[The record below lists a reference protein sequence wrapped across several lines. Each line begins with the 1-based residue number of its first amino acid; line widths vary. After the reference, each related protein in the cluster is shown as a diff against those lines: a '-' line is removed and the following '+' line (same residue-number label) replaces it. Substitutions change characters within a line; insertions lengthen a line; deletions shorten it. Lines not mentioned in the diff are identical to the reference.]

1 MFESVLLTAFVIG
14 LISAFSLPLGAV
26 TTFFWHPSDR
36 TVAVLMAFGGGALL
50 AALTIDLVGSALE
63 MGHFNSLAV
72 GAVSGGSMFL
82 ALNRIVNDYGG
93 FARKVSTTVYHLRRK
108 QHQRL
113 KHTARQLKR
122 LDLFG
127 ALPDRDFRLLA
138 SSIHTLDVRKGGWIY
153 QAGDPSDY
161 LYIVIAGDVELINP
175 RERTRP
181 PEPLGKHDV
190 FGWRAVLTGTPFCYS
205 AFARSNVSLWLL
217 PKQAFDMLN
226 LNSEEAR
233 QKAHLL
239 LRGREVMDYLVK
251 DQGLEPAQAGQWVD
265 QAVTSLLARGVVP
278 PAAEVSRNSEAFLDS
293 IDRMQHIPLMNGLS
307 ATAQEML
314 SNRVIYKHHTR
325 GTTFYHQYD
334 TADRLFI
341 IDRGEV
347 DLIDANTSSPEPE
360 RLKDFDGFGDLSMI
374 TGAKHSV
381 TAVAAADTAVWEL
394 RKSDFNELLDQLPE
408 LLDRVR
414 AYVRQAGAEGYL
426 VNRQHLDAEQTARW
440 VRHAMRNLD
449 AGHPVPAAAD
459 LRHEI
464 TENKGAPLAIWMG
477 ITLDGIPESLVIGA
491 SMIHAHLEFS
501 LITGLFLS
509 NYPEALSSSVGMRKQ
524 GMSKARVLLM
534 WSSLMLFTGIGAALG
549 SEFFI
554 GASPE
559 SYALVEGLAA
569 GAMLTMI
576 AETML
581 PEAYFKGGSVVGIS
595 TLMGF
600 LIAIFTKTLE

>member
-14 LISAFSLPLGAV
+14 LISALSLPLGAV
-26 TTFFWHPSDR
+26 TTFFWQPSER

-50 AALTIDLVGSALE
+50 AALTIDLVGSALD
-63 MGHFNSLAV
+63 MGHFHALAV
-72 GAVSGGSMFL
+72 GAVCGGLLFL
-82 ALNRIVNDYGG
+82 GLNRLVNNYGG

-113 KHTARQLKR
+113 EHTARQLKR

-127 ALPDRDFRLLA
+127 DLPAQDFRMLA
-138 SSIHTLDVRKGGWIY
+138 SAIRTLEVRKGSWIY
-153 QAGDPSDY
+153 QCGDPADY
-161 LYIVIAGDVELINP
+161 LYIVIDGEVELINP
-175 RERTRP
+175 REHGKP
-181 PEPLGKHDV
+181 PQHMNKFDV
-190 FGWRAVLTGTPFCYS
+190 FNWRAILTGSPVSYS
-205 AFARSNVSLWLL
+205 AFARSNVSLWAL
-217 PKQAFDMLN
+217 PKQAVDMLT
-226 LNSEEAR
+226 LNSEQAR
-233 QKAHLL
+233 QKVHLL
-239 LRGREVMDYLVK
+239 LRSQEILDCLVGNH
-251 DQGLEPAQAGQWVD
+251 GLTQAQAEQWVE
-265 QAVTSLLARGVVP
+265 QAVAGLLERGVVP
-278 PAAEVSRNSEAFLDS
+278 PAVEVTRHSDAFLAA
-293 IDRMQHIPLMNGLS
+293 IGNMQKIPLMDGLS
-307 ATAQEML
+307 PAAQEQL
-314 SNRVIYKHHTR
+314 SNRVIYKRHAR

-334 TADRLFI
+334 NADRMFI

-347 DLIDANTSSPEPE
+347 ALIDANTSSPESE
-360 RLKDFDGFGDLSMI
+360 VLQDFAAFGDLSMI

-381 TAVAAADTAVWEL
+381 TAIASADTTVWEL

-426 VNRQHLDAEQTARW
+426 VNRQHIDEQQTARW

-449 AGHPVPAAAD
+449 TGHPVPAAAN

-491 SMIHAHLEFS
+491 SMIHAHLEIS

-524 GMSKARVLLM
+524 GMTKARVLAM

-554 GASPE
+554 GASPAA
-559 SYALVEGLAA
+559 YALVEGIAA

-600 LIAIFTKTLE
+600 LIAIGTKTLE